1 MPAEHDRIAQR
12 LVELG
17 FSQYE
22 ARTYVGLLRTSAA
35 TGYTVANVTGVPQ
48 PKVYETLRRLVERG
62 AAVRTEER
70 PARYEA
76 VAPATLL
83 AGLEDDFRRRVDEAR
98 QGLEKLPGSFAAE
111 RPLAAYGVSSF
122 PLAVERANDA
132 IRAAKRRVYLSGRA
146 EELAPLAASVTAAS
160 TRGVGSVIVHFGRLP
175 FPKPHG
181 QVLRHASTDS
191 ALHSSRRARHLG
203 VVVDSQW
210 SLWMLARD
218 GKRWE
223 GICGTVPLIAS
234 LIKTYIRHDL
244 FVQRIYADAPAELEA
259 RYGPG
264 LMRLAEISD
273 DGEAE
278 ATAAAAATKRA

>member
-1 MPAEHDRIAQR
+1 MTSEHDRIADR

-22 ARTYVGLLRTSAA
+22 ARTYVGLLRTRAA

-48 PKVYETLRRLVERG
+48 PKVYETLRRLVERR
-62 AAVRTEER
+62 AAVRTAER

-83 AGLEDDFRRRVDEAR
+83 ADLEDGFRRRVEEAR
-98 QGLEKLPGSFAAE
+98 RGLAKLPGSFAVE

-122 PLAVERANDA
+122 PLAAERATEA
-132 IRAAKRRVYLSGRA
+132 IRSAKRRVYLSGRA
-146 EELAPLAASVTAAS
+146 EELAPLASSVAAAS
-160 TRGVGSVIVHFGRLP
+160 ARGVEFVIVHFGRLP
-175 FPKPHG
+175 FPAPHG

-191 ALHSSRRARHLG
+191 AVHSSRRARHLG

-210 SLWMLARD
+210 SLWILARD
-218 GKRWE
+218 GKSWE

-234 LIKTYIRHDL
+234 LIKTYVRHDL

-264 LMRLAEISD
+264 LMRLAEIPD

-278 ATAAAAATKRA
+278 ATGTKHA